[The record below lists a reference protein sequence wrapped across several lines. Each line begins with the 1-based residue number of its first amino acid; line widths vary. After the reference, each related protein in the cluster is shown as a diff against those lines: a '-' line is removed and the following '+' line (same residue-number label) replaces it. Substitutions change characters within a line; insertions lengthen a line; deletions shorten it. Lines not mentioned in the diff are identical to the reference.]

1 MLPILPVILLLLLQG
16 PANVERMAL
25 QGRLPAVIEAI
36 QRMDA
41 PQNEKEAFVS
51 LLAASQDA
59 ELTHALFSILKW
71 TEPAA
76 TVTAKPLSIEPTF
89 VAIEPRQRMALSGG
103 FVKGNRSR
111 DGPFPVV

>member
-25 QGRLPAVIEAI
+25 QGRLPAAIEAI

-51 LLAASQDA
+51 LLAASQDP

-71 TEPAA
+71 TEPAEPK
-76 TVTAKPLSIEPTF
+76 VVSVPEEPTF
-89 VAIEPRQRMALSGG
+89 VPIEPPHEVALRGG
-103 FVKGNRSR
+103 FSKSNRSR
-111 DGPFPVV
+111 DGPALVV